1 MALSNQLPYTLRPI
15 SFRFFS
21 RDPAFVRGW
30 CKVFRPAIR
39 VGSRVRACASPRGPF
54 TREGAYIQ
62 IVRVLVTV
70 SPLMYREA
78 IAISLRQRRPDFEV
92 RFAPSGAAEEEVRG
106 FGPR

>member
-1 MALSNQLPYTLRPI
+1 
-15 SFRFFS
+15 
-21 RDPAFVRGW
+21 
-30 CKVFRPAIR
+30 VFKIAIR
-39 VGSRVRACASPRGPF
+39 VGSRVRTFASPRGPS
-54 TREGAYIQ
+54 TQEGAYIQ

-92 RFAPSGAAEEEVRG
+92 RIASPGAAEEEVRG